1 MIKVVL
7 LGTGNVARYFFDTL
21 HEKNH
26 VKIIQVIG
34 RNERALEYYAASVA
48 VTTDFT
54 AIKPAD
60 VYLLAIKDDAI
71 ATVSQML
78 PIQNGLL
85 VHTSGS
91 VGLNAL
97 PKTIRRGV
105 LYPLQT
111 FSTTPPHYADNIP
124 FCIEAEEKSDLELL
138 EKLALSFTGTVHTF
152 SSQQRLH
159 LHLAAV
165 FANNFTNH
173 MYHLAYKICED
184 NAIPFS
190 TLESLIKETSHKI
203 GTTTPFEAQT
213 GPAKRGDTAIIEKH
227 LELLPHTK
235 SKEIYALLSQSIQDT
250 YGDEL

>member
-7 LGTGNVARYFFDTL
+7 LGTGNVARYFFDSL
-21 HEKNH
+21 HIKDH
-26 VKIIQVIG
+26 IKVIQVVG
-34 RNERALEYYAASVA
+34 RNESALEYFNTSVA
-48 VTTDFT
+48 VTTDFND
-54 AIKPAD
+54 IKPAD
-60 VYLLAIKDDAI
+60 IYILAVKDDAI
-71 ATVSQML
+71 GSVSQTL

-91 VGLNAL
+91 VAL
-97 PKTIRRGV
+97 DVLPRTIRRGV

-111 FSTTPPHYADNIP
+111 FSKTPPKYAEKIP
-124 FCIEAEEKSDLELL
+124 FCIEAEEKNDLDLL
-138 EKLALSFTGTVHTF
+138 ETLALSLKGVVYKI

-173 MYHLAYKICED
+173 MYHLAAKICAD
-184 NAIPFS
+184 NAIPFAI
-190 TLESLIKETSHKI
+190 LESLIKETSHKI
-203 GTTTPFEAQT
+203 EASTPLEAQT

>member
-7 LGTGNVARYFFDTL
+7 LGTGNVARYFFDNL
-21 HEKNH
+21 REKDH
-26 VKIIQVIG
+26 IKVIQVVG
-34 RNERALEYYAASVA
+34 RNVSALDYFNDSKA
-48 VTTDFT
+48 VTTDFN

-60 VYLLAIKDDAI
+60 VYILAIKDDAI
-71 ATVSQML
+71 AKVSHTL
-78 PIQNGLL
+78 SLQNGLL

-91 VGLNAL
+91 VAMNVL
-97 PKTIRRGV
+97 PNTIRRGV

-111 FSTTPPHYADNIP
+111 FSKTPPFYTANIP
-124 FCIEAEEKSDLELL
+124 FCIEADEENDLDLL
-138 EKLALSFTGTVHTF
+138 KKLALSLSDTVHKV
-152 SSQQRLH
+152 SSHQRLH

-184 NAIPFS
+184 NAIPF
-190 TLESLIKETSHKI
+190 TILESLIKETSHKI
-203 GTTTPFEAQT
+203 ETSTPFEAQT

-235 SKEIYALLSQSIQDT
+235 IKEIYSLLSQSIKDT

>member
-7 LGTGNVARYFFDTL
+7 IGTGNIARYFFDSL
-21 HEKNH
+21 DDKDQIN
-26 VKIIQVIG
+26 VIQVLG
-34 RNERALEYYAASVA
+34 RNESALEYFKTAISI
-48 VTTDFT
+48 TTDFSN
-54 AIKPAD
+54 IEPAD
-60 VYLLAIKDDAI
+60 VYILAIKDDAI
-71 ATVSQML
+71 ATVAQTL
-78 PIQNGLL
+78 AIQNGLL

-91 VGLNAL
+91 VAMDVL

-111 FSTTPPHYADNIP
+111 FSKTPPHYSENIP
-124 FCIEAEEKSDLELL
+124 FCIEAEENNDLDLL
-138 EKLALSFTGTVHTF
+138 EKLALSLTSTVYKI
-152 SSQQRLH
+152 SSHQRLH

-173 MYHLAYKICED
+173 MYHLAYKICEE
-184 NAIPFS
+184 NAIPFA
-190 TLESLIKETSHKI
+190 TMEYLIKETSHKI
-203 GTTTPFEAQT
+203 ATSKPFDVQT

-227 LELLPHTK
+227 LELLSHAK